1 MPLAKGRS
9 RDTKSDFAFF
19 GTVQFLLNSLHGNA
33 DFGHF
38 LVSAGPRTF
47 LGAITR
53 TRASFSSHTPLP
65 VRARTLLAGPD
76 SGWTGRWPRLGV
88 GMGRQM
94 LNKGHCLKMQHL
106 FLLFC
111 KILVVFLLRT
121 SPQTKPLLKNGSFQT
136 LWPRLPPSAAT
147 TPPTTCPPLTV
158 RARTLGAGPN
168 SGWAARWPEAESR
181 NGPANVQQRQAF

>member
-1 MPLAKGRS
+1 
-9 RDTKSDFAFF
+9 
-19 GTVQFLLNSLHGNA
+19 LLNSLHGNA

-38 LVSAGPRTF
+38 LVSAGPRAF

-94 LNKGHCLKMQHL
+94 LNKGHCLKMHQ
-106 FLLFC
+106 FLVFC
-111 KILVVFLLRT
+111 KIVVVFLLRT
-121 SPQTKPLLKNGSFQT
+121 ST
-136 LWPRLPPSAAT
+136 LVKKTAHFRPFGLGCPRLRPPPRPRPAPHSLCEPELWGRGR
-147 TPPTTCPPLTV
+147 TPGGRPD
-158 RARTLGAGPN
+158 GPRPRV
-168 SGWAARWPEAESR
+168 GM
-181 NGPANVQQRQAF
+181 GRQMFNKDKRSKMFH